1 MAMGENRSIGEL
13 FSDLSRDIGTLVRKE
28 LELLKSELSTKVSS
42 AGVHLGVAVAG
53 GALVHAGLL
62 VLLAAIVLALS
73 RLGLSPWIAALLV
86 AFVTMLV
93 GYLLVSRGLNG
104 LRNTPLAPTHAID
117 ALKENP
123 KWTSRTPA

>member
-1 MAMGENRSIGEL
+1 MAMAENRSIGEL

-28 LELLKSELSTKVSS
+28 LELLKSEMTSKVTT
-42 AGVHLGVAVAG
+42 AGGHLGIAVAG

-73 RLGLSPWIAALLV
+73 RLGLSPWLAALLV
-86 AFVTMLV
+86 AAVTMLV
-93 GYLLVSRGLNG
+93 GFLLVTRGLKG
-104 LRNTPLAPTHAID
+104 LQQASLAPTHAID

>member
-1 MAMGENRSIGEL
+1 M
-13 FSDLSRDIGTLVRKE
+13 
-28 LELLKSELSTKVSS
+28 
-42 AGVHLGVAVAG
+42 
-53 GALVHAGLL
+53 HAGLL

-93 GYLLVSRGLNG
+93 GYLLVSRGLKG

-123 KWTSRTPA
+123 KWTTRTPA

>member
-28 LELLKSELSTKVSS
+28 MELLKSELSTKVST

-73 RLGLSPWIAALLV
+73 RVGLSPWIAALLV
-86 AFVTMLV
+86 AVVTMLV
-93 GYLLVSRGLNG
+93 GYLLVSRGLSG
-104 LRNTPLAPTHAID
+104 LRSTPLTPTHAIE
-117 ALKENP
+117 ALKENS
-123 KWTSRTPA
+123 KWTTRTPA

>member
-1 MAMGENRSIGEL
+1 MAMPENRSIGEL

-28 LELLKSELSTKVSS
+28 LELLKSEMTSKVTT
-42 AGVHLGVAVAG
+42 AGGHLGIAVAG

-73 RLGLSPWIAALLV
+73 RLGLSPWLAALLV
-86 AFVTMLV
+86 AAVTMLV
-93 GYLLVSRGLNG
+93 GFLLVTRGLKG
-104 LRNTPLAPTHAID
+104 LQQTSLAPTHAID

>member
-123 KWTSRTPA
+123 KWTTRTPV